1 MNKNHSI
8 DSAINFI
15 KKYNC
20 KNIISRSS
28 HPKSER
34 IEYIEK
40 KLEYNDINYI
50 KSSSTKE
57 ALNISLKESKINE
70 MIVTAG
76 SLFVSSEISKLID
89 NEQK

>member
-20 KNIISRSS
+20 KTIISKSN

-40 KLEYNDINYI
+40 NLQYNNINYI
-50 KSSSTKE
+50 KSDNTKE
-57 ALNISLKESKINE
+57 ALNISMRESKINE
-70 MIVTAG
+70 MIITAG
-76 SLFVSSEISKLID
+76 SLFVSSEINKLIND
-89 NEQK
+89 E